1 MSDPDKNESNRDT
14 ITFSEFEIEKIS
26 KLYQTALDLTSAN
39 EQGLFT
45 DANPE
50 ASKSDLINKK
60 RQAWHDVQN
69 YLEELGKKYNYDPEK
84 YVINKITRKLEIYRP
99 KS

>member
-14 ITFSEFEIEKIS
+14 VTFSEFEIEKIS

-39 EQGLFT
+39 EQGLLT

-50 ASKSDLINKK
+50 SSQSDLISKK

-69 YLEELGKKYNYDPEK
+69 YLEELGKKYDYDPEK
-84 YVINKITRKLEIYRP
+84 YVINKITRKLELYKP

>member
-1 MSDPDKNESNRDT
+1 MSDPDNNKSNREA

-39 EQGLFT
+39 EQRFLTGIST
-45 DANPE
+45 ESSA
-50 ASKSDLINKK
+50 SDLISKK

-69 YLEELGKKYNYDPEK
+69 YLEELGKKYHYDPEK
-84 YVINKITRKLEIYRP
+84 YVINKITRKLEPYKP

>member
-1 MSDPDKNESNRDT
+1 MSDPDNNESNRDAV
-14 ITFSEFEIEKIS
+14 TFSEFEIEKIS

-39 EQGLFT
+39 EQGFLT
-45 DANPE
+45 GISSESSA
-50 ASKSDLINKK
+50 SDLISKK

-84 YVINKITRKLEIYRP
+84 YVINKITRKLELYKP